1 MPFQME
7 DSTQQNITY
16 FEDVTA
22 IVRRHFN
29 VVDSYIR
36 SDGAM
41 EYTVSMTEDA
51 KERFLELWEVL
62 KERNYVPFLKDGA
75 EHFTLYVAPYSRRKK
90 YSVKIALAM
99 LVATVSTIL
108 IDGWLR
114 NSSEV
119 SQKIFPDWNPAFA
132 TVLYLIAFM
141 GILGLHEIGHLVLS
155 RKHRMSSTMPYFIPG
170 IPGTGI
176 PSFGAVIFA
185 TEPMANRDMQFDV
198 GLSGPVFG
206 FIAALVVG
214 FFGVLTSVSFPLE
227 EFNRIFGPG
236 EAVFVDVPL
245 IMNLMMSASGRFAS
259 SGETVVVFSPLA
271 HAAWFGFLVTFLNTL
286 PAWQL
291 DGGHMAR
298 SVLSPRQQKI
308 ATILSAL
315 VMALFGFFLMAL
327 LVLFFSQ
334 SQMEVKPLDGVSPL
348 SRSRKVVFVLM
359 IVVLVLCAPISI

>member
-1 MPFQME
+1 ME
-7 DSTQQNITY
+7 GSGGHSITY
-16 FEDVTA
+16 LEDITS
-22 IVRRHFN
+22 IVRRYFN
-29 VVDSYIR
+29 VVDFYVR

-41 EYTVSMTEDA
+41 EYTVSLTEGA
-51 KERFLELWEVL
+51 KEKFLELWEIL
-62 KERNYVPFLKDGA
+62 KKRNYVPVLKRGDGYS
-75 EHFTLYVAPYSRRKK
+75 TLYVAPYPKRKK
-90 YSVKIALAM
+90 YSMKMAFVMLA
-99 LVATVSTIL
+99 ATVTTVL

-114 NSSEV
+114 TSSKI
-119 SQKIFPDWNPAFA
+119 SQQIFPDWDPIFA
-132 TVLYLIAFM
+132 TILYLVAFM

-155 RKHRMSSTMPYFIPG
+155 RKHGMSSTMPYFIPG

-236 EAVFVDVPL
+236 ETMFVDVPL
-245 IMNLMMSASGRFAS
+245 IMNLMMSTSGRFLG
-259 SGETVVVFSPLA
+259 SGEVVVVFSPLA

-298 SVLSPRQQKI
+298 SVLSGRQQRI
-308 ATILSAL
+308 VTILSAL

-334 SQMEVKPLDGVSPL
+334 GQSEVKPLDEVSPL
-348 SRSRKVVFVLM
+348 SRSRKIVFALM
-359 IVVLVLCAPISI
+359 IGILILCAPIPI